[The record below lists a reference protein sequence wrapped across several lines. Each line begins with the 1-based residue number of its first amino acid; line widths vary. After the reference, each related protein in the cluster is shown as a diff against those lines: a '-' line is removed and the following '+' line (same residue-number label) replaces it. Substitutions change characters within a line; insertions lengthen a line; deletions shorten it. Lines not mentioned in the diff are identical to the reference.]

1 MTYNQ
6 PQPYGSM
13 PPPPPGSYGQAVPS
27 QVTTAAV
34 LLFISGGFAILGG
47 LIVVALAS
55 VAAVFVVFGVILLVI
70 GAIDIWIGVA
80 LRRLRPWARTA
91 AIVLAAIGAV
101 LAVINL
107 IGRGYTS
114 VVGLA
119 LDLIIIYLLTRPEV
133 ARAFGGPSR

>member
-13 PPPPPGSYGQAVPS
+13 PPPPPGSYGQPVPS

-55 VAAVFVVFGVILLVI
+55 VAAVF